1 MVGAIPWSVERSGGE
16 SSERGA
22 VHACNRAIA
31 SRVHGHRHQGDGCGS
46 VHGDSCGSGGGPGH
60 RRDACRCG
68 GRASSVPGAGRTRP
82 DSVRRSSAAA
92 RLSERGACRGVATF
106 VDVARSD
113 GRSAIPAIVRARQV
127 TCVKPALAHE
137 ERPFGWDSGV
147 PLREPRQEPPER
159 GLCGTAP
166 SFHSGQPSKALVH
179 SFPPYQ
185 VYIILLIGTKICR
198 SSSRRH
204 HAGGRFRT
212 VVRDTNSQPETPRR
226 PQQPHPGITP
236 QSHRPTDRSRP
247 HPPTASACPATQKRP
262 AIPSGIAGRSGTA
275 HRVTRPV
282 QPTQLTA

>member
-113 GRSAIPAIVRARQV
+113 GRSAIPTTVRARQV
-127 TCVKPALAHE
+127 TSVKPALWHMRNGRSAGILACLVE
-137 ERPFGWDSGV
+137 SRGLSRRSADCV
-147 PLREPRQEPPER
+147 EPRR
-159 GLCGTAP
+159 LSTAG
-166 SFHSGQPSKALVH
+166 SRARHLSTVFHYGK
-179 SFPPYQ
+179 F
-185 VYIILLIGTKICR
+185 T
-198 SSSRRH
+198 
-204 HAGGRFRT
+204 
-212 VVRDTNSQPETPRR
+212 
-226 PQQPHPGITP
+226 
-236 QSHRPTDRSRP
+236 
-247 HPPTASACPATQKRP
+247 
-262 AIPSGIAGRSGTA
+262 
-275 HRVTRPV
+275 
-282 QPTQLTA
+282 